1 MKYAALTLAV
11 ALGLC
16 ASAQAATPAAAHVA
30 VAATKLGV
38 TSGAAV
44 LKAAD
49 TDTTKDTK
57 AKKKKKKKKPES
69 SNS

>member
-1 MKYAALTLAV
+1 MKYAALTLAF

-16 ASAQAATPAAAHVA
+16 VSAQAATPVASHAAVT
-30 VAATKLGV
+30 ATKLGI
-38 TSGAAV
+38 TSGAVV

-49 TDTTKDTK
+49 TTDTK
-57 AKKKKKKKKPES
+57 AKKKKKKKKAPAP